1 MFALPRIRAKAYTK
15 GWRFKLKKSVPT
27 LRIAEIRF
35 HAELANVSNA
45 ELCHTLRGKLMDL
58 AGRIHTT
65 LSGEWEV
72 HVTCLRSVDENW
84 LIAGDHRFI
93 VFADDK
99 DDRVKV
105 GALVISLQSMLPL
118 LTSEQAL
125 AIAIARPGRLVIREE
140 HCEDAV
146 PIASPHEERLIGE
159 WVPECPRY
167 TRKQWIVSDRIMQS
181 FEDAVSIIRNSDKI
195 YKDWGFEEIDPN
207 PRAILCFYGPAGTG
221 KTMAAHVLASE
232 LGRKILCAKY
242 SQIESKYVGDAP
254 KNLRR
259 VFSEAKETGAVLF
272 FDEADS
278 FLGKRMENVS
288 SGSEQAINSLR
299 GEMLILLEDFQGV
312 VVFATNLVTNI
323 DRAFESR
330 IISKIE
336 FEMPNAEARRA
347 MILSKIPS
355 KAPLEPEFGEHQLEK
370 LVSISEGFS
379 GRVIR
384 SAMLMSFVKAARN
397 SEMTGND
404 LIRYTDFEQAF
415 LEQKETAKRLDSQ
428 YRRAATG
435 KEVINPQQNQE
446 ILLELAS
453 KAMAPSESERDG

>member
-1 MFALPRIRAKAYTK
+1 MPL
-15 GWRFKLKKSVPT
+15 
-27 LRIAEIRF
+27 LRITEVLF
-35 HAELANVSNA
+35 HADLENESRA
-45 ELCHTLRGKLMDL
+45 ELCRKLRQELLDM
-58 AGRIHTT
+58 AARIHTS
-65 LSGEWEV
+65 LPGGWEI
-72 HVTCLRSVDENW
+72 HVTPLRSVDEGW
-84 LIAGDHRFI
+84 LQAGKHRFVVI
-93 VFADDK
+93 ANDADD
-99 DDRVKV
+99 RIKV
-105 GALVISLQSMLPL
+105 EALTLSLQSL
-118 LTSEQAL
+118 LAVLKADEAL
-125 AIAIARPGRLVIREE
+125 AIAVARPGRLVVRKSEE
-140 HCEDAV
+140 VV
-146 PIASPHEERLIGE
+146 PASAPAASPDEEKLWGE
-159 WVPECPRY
+159 WFPEVPRY
-167 TRKQWIVSDRIMQS
+167 TRKQWIVSERIRQN
-181 FEDAVSIIRNSDKI
+181 FDDAVSIIRNSDKI
-195 YKDWGFEEIDPN
+195 YKDWGFEEVDPN

-232 LGRKILCAKY
+232 LGRKIICAKY

-259 VFSEAKETGAVLF
+259 VFNEAKDTGAVLF

-336 FEMPNAEARRA
+336 FELPNAEARHA

-370 LVSISEGFS
+370 LVAISEGFS